1 MVDVC
6 KWKSGSFISFI
17 RPRPLAF
24 NLSPPSPPLSHFS
37 CGQRTSSAKVGCS
50 SVLSPPSPQQDPSRP
65 HYKNGHMYGSK
76 EMDTDLWIQM
86 NRYRVGMLDIALYL
100 LTILQ
105 HAHTAHI
112 YHTHSIH
119 NTRTAT
125 THCNTRTTTHTSTL
139 HIPVP
144 PKMLLLQ
151 FNQSQDGVTIMCGL
165 HVCTEAPFNIATP
178 LFAARD

>member
-1 MVDVC
+1 MCV
-6 KWKSGSFISFI
+6 SGKAVPSFLSFASSHTFLLHLPPSLSPLPPLVSSSP

-112 YHTHSIH
+112 YHTHKHSQH
-119 NTRTAT
+119 THRNNALQHTYNNT
-125 THCNTRTTTHTSTL
+125 HQHTTHTC
-139 HIPVP
+139 P
-144 PKMLLLQ
+144 P
-151 FNQSQDGVTIMCGL
+151 QD
-165 HVCTEAPFNIATP
+165 
-178 LFAARD
+178 AASSI